1 MKNINTIYVVQ
12 SYILQMLPLCFFN
25 RTGRVFNVFVNN
37 PIYPC
42 AKNIRYIRAITSLWS
57 VNQKDMIREIREIRV
72 QKTSSAW

>member
-1 MKNINTIYVVQ
+1 MNFKQAVGSENIY
-12 SYILQMLPLCFFN
+12 S
-25 RTGRVFNVFVNN
+25 VFNVFVNN

-42 AKNIRYIRAITSLWS
+42 AKNIRYIRAIASLWS

>member
-1 MKNINTIYVVQ
+1 MNFKQAVGSENIY
-12 SYILQMLPLCFFN
+12 S
-25 RTGRVFNVFVNN
+25 VFNVFVNN